1 MDSDFAK
8 FMFFAFAL
16 TTFLVMFVY
25 SVFALALLPL
35 SPNETYKYVTLAHVS
50 LLSAV
55 AIVFIMAWELAK
67 MKEERARE

>member
-25 SVFALALLPL
+25 SVFALILFPL
-35 SPNETYKYVTLAHVS
+35 SPRETMKYIMMAHVS
-50 LLSAV
+50 SMSVV

-67 MKEERARE
+67 MKEQARE